1 MRWTRGSDDVSGS
14 TLLSLEQL
22 QVEFDTEQ
30 GTVRAVR
37 GVSLDVQGGECLAV
51 VGESG
56 SGKSQLFLACL
67 GLLAS
72 NGRALGSARLQGREL
87 VGASERS
94 LAEVRGAVV
103 GMVSQDPMNALTP
116 HLRVGE
122 QLIEFV
128 LDRGAVNRLE
138 ARARA
143 LELMRSVGIAD
154 PERRYDQYPHELSGG
169 QRQRVAIAMALMPGP
184 ALLIADEPTTALD
197 VTVQAQVLDVLRRLR
212 GQGLSIVLITHDLG
226 VVAGL
231 ADRIAVMYAGAVVE
245 LASATELLSAPHHP
259 YTAALLESVPRL
271 DGQAGASLRYIEG
284 QPPRPQDQLRGCRF
298 APRCAFARQRCRESE
313 PPLEWSGGRGA
324 ACHAPLPG
332 GWAA

>member
-1 MRWTRGSDDVSGS
+1 MTES
-14 TLLSLEQL
+14 TLLSLDQL
-22 QVEFDTEQ
+22 QVVFDTEQ
-30 GTVRAVR
+30 GPVPAVR
-37 GVSLDVQGGECLAV
+37 GVSLAVQGGECLAV

-56 SGKSQLFLACL
+56 SGKSQMFLACL
-67 GLLAS
+67 GLLAA

-87 VGASERS
+87 IGASERS
-94 LAEVRGAVV
+94 LAEVRGAVA
-103 GMVSQDPMNALTP
+103 GLVSQDPMNALTP

-122 QLIEFV
+122 QLTEFV
-128 LDRGAVNRLE
+128 LDRHTMTREA

-143 LELMRSVGIAD
+143 LELMHSVGIAD
-154 PERRYDQYPHELSGG
+154 PEQRFDQYPHELSGG

-245 LASATELLSAPHHP
+245 LASATELFSAPRHP
-259 YTAALLESVPRL
+259 YTAALIESVPRL
-271 DGQAGASLRYIEG
+271 DTQPGASLPYIEG
-284 QPPRPQDQLRGCRF
+284 QPPRPQDLLGGCRF
-298 APRCAFARQRCRESE
+298 APRCAFARERCRESE
-313 PPLEWSGGRGA
+313 PRLEWIGGRAA

-332 GWAA
+332 GWTA

>member
-1 MRWTRGSDDVSGS
+1 MRWTRGSADVSGS

-22 QVEFDTEQ
+22 QVEFDTGQ

-37 GVSLDVQGGECLAV
+37 GVSLDVQRGECLAV

-87 VGASERS
+87 IGASERS
-94 LAEVRGAVV
+94 LAEVRGAVA

-128 LDRGAVNRLE
+128 LDRAAVKRPE

-245 LASATELLSAPHHP
+245 LASAAELLSAPHHP

-271 DGQAGASLRYIEG
+271 DTQAGGSLRYIEG

-298 APRCAFARQRCRESE
+298 APRCVFARARCRESE
-313 PPLEWSGGRGA
+313 PPLELSGGRGV

-332 GWAA
+332 GWAV

>member
-1 MRWTRGSDDVSGS
+1 MNEC
-14 TLLSLEQL
+14 TLLSLDQV

-30 GTVRAVR
+30 GPVQAVR
-37 GVSLDVQGGECLAV
+37 GVSFDVQAGECLAV

-56 SGKSQLFLACL
+56 SGKSQLFLACV

-87 VGASERS
+87 IGASERS
-94 LAEVRGAVV
+94 LAEVRGAVA

-122 QLIEFV
+122 QLSEFV
-128 LDRGAVNRLE
+128 LDRRQVSRQQAH
-138 ARARA
+138 ARA

-154 PERRYDQYPHELSGG
+154 PERRYHQYPHELSGG

-231 ADRIAVMYAGAVVE
+231 ADRVAVMYAGALVE
-245 LASATELLSAPHHP
+245 LASTTELFSAPRHP
-259 YTAALLESVPRL
+259 YTAALIESVPRR
-271 DGQAGASLRYIEG
+271 GTPPGASLPYIEG
-284 QPPRPQDQLRGCRF
+284 QPPRPNELLYGCRF
-298 APRCAFARQRCRESE
+298 APRCASARAPCQESE
-313 PPLEWSGGRGA
+313 PPLDWSGDRAA

-332 GWAA
+332 GWTA